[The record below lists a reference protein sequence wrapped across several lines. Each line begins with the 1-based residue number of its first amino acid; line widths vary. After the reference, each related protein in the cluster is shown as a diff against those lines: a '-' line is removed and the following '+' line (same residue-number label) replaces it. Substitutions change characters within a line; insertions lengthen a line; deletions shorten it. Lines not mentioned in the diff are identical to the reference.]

1 MQLESL
7 LPLIGADPA
16 LSRAAAS
23 TATRLD
29 IPMPRG
35 VVPPALAY
43 LAGSGGPGGPGGFS
57 GSGGPTG
64 PSGNGGPTGSTAAH
78 PLHVAITAS
87 GREAEILEGA
97 MRAYL
102 PAEQIAVFPSW
113 ETLPHERLS
122 PRSDTVARRLLT
134 LRRLAH
140 PEEFEPLRLLIMPVR
155 ALLQPITRGL
165 GDLAPVRLRLRED
178 APMEE
183 VENALVNAAYTR
195 VDMVERRGQ
204 FAVRGGILDV
214 FPPTERHPIRVEF
227 FGDTVDE
234 IRTFSVGDQRSMEE
248 REEIYAPPCREI
260 LLTESVRTRARS
272 LISELPG
279 ATDMLDKIAAG
290 IAPEGMESLTPV
302 LVDGMDA
309 VVDVLPADARLL
321 IIEPERVDQRAESLI
336 ATTEEFLAAAWSAAA
351 AGGTPPV
358 QANAASFASVAAT
371 REAALTRGQAWWTLG
386 GFSGNALSGNA
397 LPGNVTSTAGTFKND
412 DAGAAVA
419 AREPRKFLG
428 KVDEALA
435 AIGEQA
441 RRGVRQV
448 LVVDGPG
455 LARRYAE
462 QLGELGVPA
471 SAVAEVP
478 THLDSGVVYVVA
490 APIAEG
496 FVLEGQQ
503 LGVYA
508 GADLTGRGGSSTRDM
523 RALPK
528 RRRKNAVD
536 PLSLTPGDFVVHD
549 RHGVGRFV
557 RMEKRAIGGK
567 GGQRE
572 YIVLEYA
579 PSRRGGP
586 PDQLW
591 VPTDQL
597 DQVSK
602 YSGGESPS
610 LNKMGGAD
618 WEKTKSKARAATR
631 KIAAELIRLY
641 AQRMATPGIA
651 FSPDTPWQRELE
663 DAFAYVETPD
673 QLHTIDEVKADM
685 EKPVPMDRLISGD
698 VGYGKTEIAVRAAF
712 KAVQDGRQ
720 VAVLV
725 PTTLLVEQHRE
736 TFEERYAGFPV
747 RVAALSR
754 FQNARESEEVIA
766 GLADGTID
774 VVIGTH
780 RLLTGN
786 VRFKALGLV
795 VIDEEQRFGVEHKET
810 LKQMYPNIDV
820 LSMSATPIPRTLE
833 MAVTGV
839 REMSTLATPPEE
851 RHPILTYVGARE
863 NRQISAAIRR
873 ELLRDGQVFY
883 VHNRVG
889 DMGRVAAQLGE
900 LVPEARIAVAH
911 GKMSERDLENV
922 IQNFWEHE
930 IDVLICT
937 TIVETGLDISNANT
951 LIVDNVDKLGLS
963 QLHQLRG
970 RVGRGRERAYAYF
983 LYDPDRALT
992 ETSLERL
999 RTIAANTDLGAG
1011 TQVAMKDLEIRG
1023 AGNMLGGEQ
1032 SGHIEGVGFD
1042 LYVRMVSE
1050 AVAKIRGEIPS
1061 DDDASS
1067 DVRIEL
1073 PVEAYL
1079 PEDYVPS
1086 ERLRLEIYT
1095 KLAAS
1100 RGEDQREEIRAE
1112 LRDRYGEIPEV
1123 AARLFRIAQLR
1134 DLARSAGLEEIT
1146 QMGRNVRFAP
1156 VALPDSRQARLKRLY
1171 PGAMLKPAVRVLMVP
1186 VPPAQVGGAMSARPG
1201 VMGAAQTSARLGT
1214 GAPMEGDE
1222 LLEWVSRLVTAVFI
1236 SSVG

>member
-248 REEIYAPPCREI
+248 REELYAPPCREI

-397 LPGNVTSTAGTFKND
+397 LPGNVTSTADTFKND

-478 THLDSGVVYVVA
+478 AHLDSGVVYVVA

-951 LIVDNVDKLGLS
+951 LIVDNADKLGLS